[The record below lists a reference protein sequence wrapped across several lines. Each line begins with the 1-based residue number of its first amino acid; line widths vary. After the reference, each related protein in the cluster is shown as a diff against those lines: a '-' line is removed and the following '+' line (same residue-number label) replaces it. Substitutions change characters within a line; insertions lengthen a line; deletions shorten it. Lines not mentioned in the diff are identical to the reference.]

1 MPYMVKLAEENKK
14 SERLITYYYTE
25 KKVKGMKVF
34 VGNREKK
41 SFPCGRQD
49 TMRTRIVLA
58 QVTNHKFLIHNARLP
73 SQHHKGPTI
82 RKVVGV
88 GGGGR

>member
-1 MPYMVKLAEENKK
+1 
-14 SERLITYYYTE
+14 
-25 KKVKGMKVF
+25 
-34 VGNREKK
+34 
-41 SFPCGRQD
+41 
-49 TMRTRIVLA
+49 MRTRIVLA

-88 GGGGR
+88 WGGGVDPKKIFKLWPKKKFIQGI

>member
-1 MPYMVKLAEENKK
+1 
-14 SERLITYYYTE
+14 
-25 KKVKGMKVF
+25 
-34 VGNREKK
+34 
-41 SFPCGRQD
+41 
-49 TMRTRIVLA
+49 MRTRIVLA

-88 GGGGR
+88 GGEGGKLILNKYSSYGLKKNSYKEFDNEKKFPSPP

>member
-1 MPYMVKLAEENKK
+1 
-14 SERLITYYYTE
+14 
-25 KKVKGMKVF
+25 
-34 VGNREKK
+34 
-41 SFPCGRQD
+41 
-49 TMRTRIVLA
+49 MRTRIVLA

-88 GGGGR
+88 GGGGVDPKKIFKLWPKKKFIQGI

>member
-1 MPYMVKLAEENKK
+1 
-14 SERLITYYYTE
+14 
-25 KKVKGMKVF
+25 
-34 VGNREKK
+34 
-41 SFPCGRQD
+41 
-49 TMRTRIVLA
+49 MRTRIVLA

-88 GGGGR
+88 GGGEVDPKQIFKLWPKKKFIQGI